1 MLSSCAT
8 APKCIGAQCDAFYAK
23 PAKMNYDILG
33 MEYTQSRVELKL
45 GVDEAKDKKIDHRLS
60 LGLIC
65 VCN

>member
-45 GVDEAKDKKIDHRLS
+45 GVD
-60 LGLIC
+60 
-65 VCN
+65 